1 MDYSIATKPTNEII
15 PYPTTPTIS
24 NLEAAPCKPGVTDG
38 PVFCVGSIAGTTV
51 YAVTVLTLPS
61 APVVVYVVALVVEVC
76 VSFPPAVGAGVVVG
90 LLFVGVLPGGVV
102 VGEVGD
108 SGVVVG
114 GGLSVELSVGSG
126 VSDVAE
132 VGGGVSEV
140 VVYRQYG

>member
-1 MDYSIATKPTNEII
+1 
-15 PYPTTPTIS
+15 
-24 NLEAAPCKPGVTDG
+24 
-38 PVFCVGSIAGTTV
+38 
-51 YAVTVLTLPS
+51 VTVLTVPS

-76 VSFPPAVGAGVVVG
+76 VSFPPGVGAGVVVG
-90 LLFVGVLPGGVV
+90 LLFVVVLPGGVV

-140 VVYRQYG
+140 VVYMAVRLEANRYINQGGY